1 MGIVP
6 ELGVRD
12 WQVSRDFYLRVLGFA
27 PRHERPD
34 EGFSYLERESAE
46 LMIDQI
52 GLGRSFDDGAGPLVA
67 PLGRGMNLQIEVSDL
82 APLLSALAAE
92 VWPLL
97 LPLEERWYRAGAQEL
112 GNRQIVL
119 ADPDGYLL
127 RFFEDLGTRPAQGAA
142 QKDAA

>member
-6 ELGVRD
+6 ELGVRE

-27 PRHERPD
+27 PRHERPE
-34 EGFSYLERESAE
+34 EGFSYLEREGAE

-52 GLGRSFDDGAGPLVA
+52 GLGRTFDDGAGPLLA

-82 APLLSALAAE
+82 GPLLAALEAE
-92 VWPLL
+92 GWPLR
-97 LPLEERWYRAGAQEL
+97 LPLEERWYRAGAQDL

-119 ADPDGYLL
+119 ADPHGYLL
-127 RFFEDLGTRPAQGAA
+127 RFFEDLGCRPAEEAA
-142 QKDAA
+142 

>member
-27 PRHERPD
+27 PRHERPE
-34 EGFSYLERESAE
+34 EGFSYLEREGAE

-67 PLGRGMNLQIEVSDL
+67 PSGRGMNLQIEVSDL

-92 VWPLL
+92 AWPLL
-97 LPLEERWYRAGAQEL
+97 LPLEERWYRAGSQEL

-127 RFFEDLGTRPAQGAA
+127 RFFEDLGTRPAQRVV
-142 QKDAA
+142 

>member
-12 WQVSRDFYLRVLGFA
+12 WQISRDFYLRVLGFT
-27 PRHERPD
+27 PRHERPE
-34 EGFSYLERESAE
+34 EGFSYLEREGAE

-52 GLGRSFDDGAGPLVA
+52 GLGRSFEAGAGPLLG

-82 APLLSALAAE
+82 GPVLAALE
-92 VWPLL
+92 AEGWPLL
-97 LPLEERWYRAGAQEL
+97 LPLEERWYRAGAQDL

-127 RFFEDLGTRPAQGAA
+127 RFFEDLGCRPAAGAA
-142 QKDAA
+142 

>member
-12 WQVSRDFYLRVLGFA
+12 WQISRDFYLRVLGFA
-27 PRHERPD
+27 PRHERPE
-34 EGFSYLERESAE
+34 EGFSYLEREGAE

-52 GLGRSFDDGAGPLVA
+52 GLGRSFEAGAGPLLG

-82 APLLSALAAE
+82 GPVLAALE
-92 VWPLL
+92 AEGWPLL
-97 LPLEERWYRAGAQEL
+97 LPLEERWYRAGAQDL

-127 RFFEDLGTRPAQGAA
+127 RFFEDLGCRPAAGAA
-142 QKDAA
+142 

>member
-27 PRHERPD
+27 PRHERPE
-34 EGFSYLERESAE
+34 EGFSYLEREGAE

-67 PLGRGMNLQIEVSDL
+67 PLGHGMNLQIEVTDL

-92 VWPLL
+92 AWPLL

-127 RFFEDLGTRPAQGAA
+127 RFFEDLGTRPAEGAA
-142 QKDAA
+142 

>member
-1 MGIVP
+1 MGIMP

-12 WQVSRDFYLRVLGFA
+12 WQISRDFYLRVLGLT
-27 PRHERPD
+27 PRHERLE
-34 EGFSYLERESAE
+34 EGFSYLEREGAE

-52 GLGRSFDDGAGPLVA
+52 GLGRSCDHGAGPLLA

-82 APLLSALAAE
+82 APILAALE
-92 VWPLL
+92 AEGWPLL
-97 LPLEERWYRAGAQEL
+97 LPLEERWYRAGAQDL

-127 RFFEDLGTRPAQGAA
+127 RFFEDLGCRPAAGAA
-142 QKDAA
+142 

>member
-6 ELGVRD
+6 ELGVQNWR
-12 WQVSRDFYLRVLGFA
+12 VSRDFYLRVLGFV
-27 PRHERPD
+27 PRHERPE
-34 EGFSYLERESAE
+34 EGFSYLEREGAE

-52 GLGRSFDDGAGPLVA
+52 SLGRSFDDGAGPLLA

-82 APLLSALAAE
+82 APLLMALAAE
-92 VWPLL
+92 GWPLL
-97 LPLEERWYRAGAQEL
+97 LPLEERWYRAGMQEL

-127 RFFEDLGTRPAQGAA
+127 RFHEDLGARPALGRHR
-142 QKDAA
+142 

>member
-12 WQVSRDFYLRVLGFA
+12 WQISRDFYLRVLGFA
-27 PRHERPD
+27 PRHERPE
-34 EGFSYLERESAE
+34 EGFGYLAREGAE

-52 GLGRSFDDGAGPLVA
+52 GLGRSFDDGAGPLLA

-82 APLLSALAAE
+82 APILAALE
-92 VWPLL
+92 AEGWPLL
-97 LPLEERWYRAGAQEL
+97 LPLEERWYRAGAQDL

-127 RFFEDLGTRPAQGAA
+127 RFFEDLGCRPAEGAA
-142 QKDAA
+142 